1 MSQDDKETA
10 ASPGHD
16 DAHVDRDD
24 DDFGE
29 FFIDGDEPTPNR
41 EDSDPDPG
49 YAAFSDDFDDPLADW
64 PGPDPSRGMALG
76 EGDPP
81 PDDQAGTP
89 EADADDVEN
98 PEDEETAPEN
108 RELAFP
114 DDDGDGDGDNDE
126 QSTYAPS
133 ASDSDDVGPA
143 DADNAEDFLPEDF
156 LPENK
161 DAQNYSDSDD
171 VDDGRWSDDAA
182 QTDED
187 IVDDFLADLDEPDTT
202 PGLQAVAPAPHSLD
216 PLATAAVTA
225 GAVQRWAEEGPE
237 TNGNGASTAA
247 APDSADNGR
256 RIPLFMI
263 VMVVA
268 ALALLAA
275 GGYGVMQ
282 QRNALQGEIRDLQ
295 ARLATAPSPSESVA
309 AREELRAMEV
319 ASERLEDELEILRA
333 ENQSLQ
339 ENLATLASTSESAGA
354 ADADIAVTNTRAN
367 TDTGADTSAGPATSA
382 TNPAPSASAF
392 PAGAATGADEQAAV
406 PVAPAET
413 WFVNFGSYTRR
424 VVAEQWSEQLDVT
437 GGEVIVQTAEAGGRA
452 VYRVRVTGLPDRD
465 TAERVATGLEREFQ
479 LPRLWIGRE

>member
-1 MSQDDKETA
+1 
-10 ASPGHD
+10 
-16 DAHVDRDD
+16 VDRDD

-49 YAAFSDDFDDPLADW
+49 YAAFADDFDDPLADW
-64 PGPDPSRGMALG
+64 PGPDPSLEVKLG
-76 EGDPP
+76 GGDPA
-81 PDDQAGTP
+81 PDDEIGAAAGNTDEF
-89 EADADDVEN
+89 EALEN
-98 PEDEETAPEN
+98 EETAPEN
-108 RELAFP
+108 VELAFP
-114 DDDGDGDGDNDE
+114 DDDDDGDE

-143 DADNAEDFLPEDF
+143 DADTSGDFLPEDF

-161 DAQNYSDSDD
+161 DAPSYSDSDD
-171 VDDGRWSDDAA
+171 VDEGRWPGDAA

-187 IVDDFLADLDEPDTT
+187 IVDDFLADLDEADST
-202 PGLQAVAPAPHSLD
+202 PGLQEAAPAPHPLD
-216 PLATAAVTA
+216 PMSTAAVTT
-225 GAVQRWAEEGPE
+225 GAVQRWADEGAE
-237 TNGNGASTAA
+237 IKAGGAATAA
-247 APDSADNGR
+247 AESADSDR

-263 VMVVA
+263 VIVVA

-282 QRNALQGEIRDLQ
+282 QRNAMQGEIRDLQ
-295 ARLATAPSPSESVA
+295 ARLATAASPDESAA

-319 ASERLEDELEILRA
+319 ASERLEDQLEILRA

-339 ENLATLASTSESAGA
+339 ENVATLASTSESARATG
-354 ADADIAVTNTRAN
+354 ADAEPSAAVTTTRAS
-367 TDTGADTSAGPATSA
+367 TDTGAAAPAGSTTSA
-382 TNPAPSASAF
+382 TNPGSSASTS
-392 PAGAATGADEQAAV
+392 PAGSATGADEPAAE
-406 PVAPAET
+406 PVADAET

-424 VVAEQWSEQLDVT
+424 VVAEQWSEQLNVN

>member
-1 MSQDDKETA
+1 MSQDDKKTA

-24 DDFGE
+24 DEFGE

-49 YAAFSDDFDDPLADW
+49 YAAFADDFDDPLADW
-64 PGPDPSRGMALG
+64 PGPDPSLEVKLG
-76 EGDPP
+76 GGDPA
-81 PDDQAGTP
+81 PDDEIDAAAADVDEF
-89 EADADDVEN
+89 EAPGDQ
-98 PEDEETAPEN
+98 ETAPEN
-108 RELAFP
+108 VELAFP
-114 DDDGDGDGDNDE
+114 DDIDDGDE
-126 QSTYAPS
+126 PSTYAPS

-143 DADNAEDFLPEDF
+143 DADSAGDLLPEDFLPEDF
-156 LPENK
+156 PPENR
-161 DAQNYSDSDD
+161 DAQSYSDSDD
-171 VDDGRWSDDAA
+171 VDEGRWPGDAA

-187 IVDDFLADLDEPDTT
+187 IVDDFLADLDEPDST
-202 PGLQAVAPAPHSLD
+202 PGLQESAPAPHSLD
-216 PLATAAVTA
+216 PLSTAAVTT
-225 GAVQRWAEEGPE
+225 GAVQRWADEGAE
-237 TNGNGASTAA
+237 IKGGDAATAA
-247 APDSADNGR
+247 ADAADTDR

-263 VMVVA
+263 VIVVA

-282 QRNALQGEIRDLQ
+282 QRNAMQGEIRDLQ
-295 ARLATAPSPSESVA
+295 ARLATTASPDESA
-309 AREELRAMEV
+309 AVREELRAMEV

-354 ADADIAVTNTRAN
+354 EPPNTVTSKRAS
-367 TDTGADTSAGPATSA
+367 TDTGADAPAGSSTSA
-382 TNPAPSASAF
+382 TNPASSASTF
-392 PAGAATGADEQAAV
+392 PAGSETAADEQAAE
-406 PVAPAET
+406 PVADAET

-424 VVAEQWSEQLDVT
+424 VVAEQWSEQLNVT

-479 LPRLWIGRE
+479 RPRLWIGRE

>member
-49 YAAFSDDFDDPLADW
+49 YAAFADDFDDPLADW
-64 PGPDPSRGMALG
+64 PGPDPSLEVKLG
-76 EGDPP
+76 GGEPA
-81 PDDQAGTP
+81 PDDEIDAAA
-89 EADADDVEN
+89 ADAEEFEAPGDD
-98 PEDEETAPEN
+98 ETAPEN
-108 RELAFP
+108 VELAFP
-114 DDDGDGDGDNDE
+114 DDADDGDE
-126 QSTYAPS
+126 PSSYAPS

-143 DADNAEDFLPEDF
+143 DADGSGDFLPEDF

-161 DAQNYSDSDD
+161 AAQSYSDSDD
-171 VDDGRWSDDAA
+171 VDEGRWPGDAE

-187 IVDDFLADLDEPDTT
+187 IVDDFLADLDEPDSAS
-202 PGLQAVAPAPHSLD
+202 GSQESAPAPHSLD
-216 PLATAAVTA
+216 PLSTAAVTT
-225 GAVQRWAEEGPE
+225 GAVQRWANEGAE
-237 TNGNGASTAA
+237 IKGGGAATAA
-247 APDSADNGR
+247 ADAADTDR

-263 VMVVA
+263 VIVVA

-282 QRNALQGEIRDLQ
+282 QRNAMQGEIRDLQ
-295 ARLATAPSPSESVA
+295 ARLATTASPDESA
-309 AREELRAMEV
+309 AVREELRAMEV
-319 ASERLEDELEILRA
+319 TSERLEDELEILRA

-339 ENLATLASTSESAGA
+339 ENLATLTSTSESAGPGGA
-354 ADADIAVTNTRAN
+354 EAESSAAVTTTGASTATGADASAASVTNTASS
-367 TDTGADTSAGPATSA
+367 ASTSPAGSA
-382 TNPAPSASAF
+382 TA
-392 PAGAATGADEQAAV
+392 ADEQAAE
-406 PVAPAET
+406 PVADAET

-424 VVAEQWSEQLDVT
+424 VVAEQWSEQLNVN